1 MKEHRVYSPIV
12 NKNGEM
18 VGLSPEQYVMEYSEL
33 STAEETKKLAGV
45 ELMWCWYYG
54 SKESPFASYP
64 HNERCRAVT
73 ELVFDNIF
81 KNREYDKKKI
91 AYLRR
96 GNILNEYTHAIDFFS
111 RTDVNARATAKG
123 LIEKMFD
130 QYTDII
136 DKGAEG
142 FKNKDGDVDYQKY
155 ASTMKLIRNE
165 LDEIIKKKEYGFA
178 ITEKFVNEDDDLTE
192 GSYYISTYLK
202 SK

>member
-1 MKEHRVYSPIV
+1 MKSYRVYSPIV

-18 VGLSPEQYVMEYSEL
+18 VGLTPEQYVMEYPEL
-33 STAEETKKLAGV
+33 STSEETKKLSGI

-54 SKESPFASYP
+54 SKESPFAKYP

-73 ELVFDNIF
+73 ELAFDNIF
-81 KNREYDKKKI
+81 KGRTYDTKKI

-96 GNILNEYTHAIDFFS
+96 GNIINEYTHAIDFFS
-111 RTDVNARATAKG
+111 RVDVSTRATAKG

-136 DKGAEG
+136 DKGSEA
-142 FKNKDGDVDYQKY
+142 FTNKEGDVDYQKY

-178 ITEKFVNEDDDLTE
+178 ITEKYVNEDDDLTE
-192 GSYYISTYLK
+192 GSYYISSYLK